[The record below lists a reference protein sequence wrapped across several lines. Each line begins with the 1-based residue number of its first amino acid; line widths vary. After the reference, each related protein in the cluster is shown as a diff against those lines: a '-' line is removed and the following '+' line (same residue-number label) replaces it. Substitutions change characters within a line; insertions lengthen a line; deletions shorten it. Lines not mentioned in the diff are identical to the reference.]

1 MKKTSLA
8 VQFRQT
14 FVLIVILSIIASITT
29 IALSAFLLVLSMNK
43 TIYPPNFYEKQI
55 PFVEAYI
62 RSENVNIL
70 LQSGKSGIDRE
81 SGCCH
86 DLYDSADSD
95 PGILPAVCSGK
106 HPASG
111 FQATNLYHKQPLMK
125 PAFPLQKQLP
135 GHFPVWNPQE
145 QNPPVPQKR
154 SRLLAIRLQA
164 RKGL

>member
-70 LQSGKSGIDRE
+70 LQSGKSGIEDVIQ
-81 SGCCH
+81 G
-86 DLYDSADSD
+86 DGLFYQVVDNNGDILYLSL
-95 PGILPAVCSGK
+95 I
-106 HPASG
+106 H
-111 FQATNLYHKQPLMK
+111 
-125 PAFPLQKQLP
+125 
-135 GHFPVWNPQE
+135 
-145 QNPPVPQKR
+145 
-154 SRLLAIRLQA
+154 I
-164 RKGL
+164 